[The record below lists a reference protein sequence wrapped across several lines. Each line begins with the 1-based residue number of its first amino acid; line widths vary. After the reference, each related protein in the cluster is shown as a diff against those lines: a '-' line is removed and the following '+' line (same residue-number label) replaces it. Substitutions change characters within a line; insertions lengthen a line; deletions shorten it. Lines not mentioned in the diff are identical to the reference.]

1 MLATLKEVLEIANQR
16 ETAIPHFN
24 IDNIDGI
31 EAVMEAADTEN
42 YPVILSIGQG
52 AINAGNLWYL
62 ADAVQRAAND
72 SKVPVVLHLD
82 HGVSYEQTV
91 VCLRAGFTSVMYD
104 GSHHPFEENVRE
116 SLAVIRSA
124 HAVGVSVECELGA
137 IGGVEDGMSHDHLN
151 LVDVGEVERFC
162 AQVDCDALA
171 IGIGNA
177 HGLYKGTPHFD
188 FDRLTACRKL
198 DTPPLCSTAVPALPT
213 RCSARRSNWV
223 SAKSMLPLS
232 CGWPIWRAWRPVWA
246 SVISIKCAS
255 RPRTTLLLW
264 PARRSGCFRD
274 CNRKTF
280 PFFCSLHKI

>member
-1 MLATLKEVLEIANQR
+1 MALATLSDVLKIA
-16 ETAIPHFN
+16 EDTGTAIPHFN
-24 IDNIDGI
+24 VDSIDTV
-31 EAVMEAADTEN
+31 EAVMEAAEDEKC
-42 YPVILSIGQG
+42 PVILSIGQG

-62 ADAVQRAAND
+62 ADACLRAANG
-72 SKVPVVLHLD
+72 SSVPVALHLD

-137 IGGVEDGMSHDHLN
+137 ISGVEDGISHKNVN
-151 LVDVGEVERFC
+151 LVDVNEVERFV

-198 DTPPLCSTAVPALPT
+198 NTPPLVLHGGSGTPDDMIRKSIELGIRKINVATELRMAYMEGLESCVGERDFYKMIRQAKANVTEV
-213 RCSARRSNWV
+213 AR
-223 SAKSMLPLS
+223 K
-232 CGWPIWRAWRPVWA
+232 
-246 SVISIKCAS
+246 
-255 RPRTTLLLW
+255 
-264 PARRSGCFRD
+264 
-274 CNRKTF
+274 
-280 PFFCSLHKI
+280 KIRLFQGR

>member
-16 ETAIPHFN
+16 GTAIPHFN
-24 IDNIDGI
+24 IDNIAGI

-104 GSHHPFEENVRE
+104 GSHHPFEKNVRE

-198 DTPPLCSTAVPALPT
+198 DTPPLVLHGGSGTPDEMLRKAIELGIRKINVATELRMAYMEGLEASVGQRDFYKMCKQAKDNITAV
-213 RCSARRSNWV
+213 ARQ
-223 SAKSMLPLS
+223 
-232 CGWPIWRAWRPVWA
+232 
-246 SVISIKCAS
+246 
-255 RPRTTLLLW
+255 
-264 PARRSGCFRD
+264 
-274 CNRKTF
+274 
-280 PFFCSLHKI
+280 KIRLFQGR

>member
-198 DTPPLCSTAVPALPT
+198 DTPPLVLHGGSSSGGSGTPDEMLRKAIELGIRKINVATELRMAYMEGLEASVGQRDFYKMCKQAKDNITAV
-213 RCSARRSNWV
+213 ARQ
-223 SAKSMLPLS
+223 
-232 CGWPIWRAWRPVWA
+232 
-246 SVISIKCAS
+246 
-255 RPRTTLLLW
+255 
-264 PARRSGCFRD
+264 
-274 CNRKTF
+274 
-280 PFFCSLHKI
+280 KIRLFQGL

>member
-16 ETAIPHFN
+16 GTAIPHFN
-24 IDNIDGI
+24 IDNIAGI

-198 DTPPLCSTAVPALPT
+198 DTPPLVLHGGSGTPDE
-213 RCSARRSNWV
+213 
-223 SAKSMLPLS
+223 MLRKAIEL
-232 CGWPIWRAWRPVWA
+232 GIRKINVATELRMAYMEGLEA
-246 SVISIKCAS
+246 SVGQRDFYKMCKQAKDNI
-255 RPRTTLLLW
+255 
-264 PARRSGCFRD
+264 PAVARQ
-274 CNRKTF
+274 
-280 PFFCSLHKI
+280 KIRLFQGL

>member
-137 IGGVEDGMSHDHLN
+137 IGGVEDGMSHDHLMWAKSSGSV
-151 LVDVGEVERFC
+151 LRWTAMPWQSVSATRTVFIKV
-162 AQVDCDALA
+162 
-171 IGIGNA
+171 
-177 HGLYKGTPHFD
+177 
-188 FDRLTACRKL
+188 RLT
-198 DTPPLCSTAVPALPT
+198 STLT
-213 RCSARRSNWV
+213 
-223 SAKSMLPLS
+223 
-232 CGWPIWRAWRPVWA
+232 G
-246 SVISIKCAS
+246 
-255 RPRTTLLLW
+255 
-264 PARRSGCFRD
+264 
-274 CNRKTF
+274 
-280 PFFCSLHKI
+280 

>member
-16 ETAIPHFN
+16 ETAIPNFN

-124 HAVGVSVECELGA
+124 QAVGVSVECELRA

-198 DTPPLCSTAVPALPT
+198 DTPPLVLHGGSGTPDEMLRKAIELGIRKINVATELRMAYMEGLEASVGQRDFYKMCKQAKDNITAV
-213 RCSARRSNWV
+213 ARQ
-223 SAKSMLPLS
+223 
-232 CGWPIWRAWRPVWA
+232 
-246 SVISIKCAS
+246 
-255 RPRTTLLLW
+255 
-264 PARRSGCFRD
+264 
-274 CNRKTF
+274 
-280 PFFCSLHKI
+280 KIRLFQGL

>member
-16 ETAIPHFN
+16 GTAIPHFN
-24 IDNIDGI
+24 IDNIAGI

-151 LVDVGEVERFC
+151 LVDVGEVQRFC

-198 DTPPLCSTAVPALPT
+198 DTPPLVLHGGSGTPDEMLRKAIELGIRKINVATELRMAYMEGLEASVGQRDFYKMCKQAKDNITAV
-213 RCSARRSNWV
+213 ARQ
-223 SAKSMLPLS
+223 
-232 CGWPIWRAWRPVWA
+232 
-246 SVISIKCAS
+246 
-255 RPRTTLLLW
+255 
-264 PARRSGCFRD
+264 
-274 CNRKTF
+274 
-280 PFFCSLHKI
+280 KIRLFQGL

>member
-16 ETAIPHFN
+16 GTAIPHFN
-24 IDNIDGI
+24 IDNIAGI

-188 FDRLTACRKL
+188 FDRLTVCRKL
-198 DTPPLCSTAVPALPT
+198 DTPPLVLHGGSGTPDEMLRKAIELGIRKINVATELRMAYMEGLEASVGQRDFYKMCKQAKDNITAV
-213 RCSARRSNWV
+213 ARQ
-223 SAKSMLPLS
+223 
-232 CGWPIWRAWRPVWA
+232 
-246 SVISIKCAS
+246 
-255 RPRTTLLLW
+255 
-264 PARRSGCFRD
+264 
-274 CNRKTF
+274 
-280 PFFCSLHKI
+280 KIRLFQGL

>member
-16 ETAIPHFN
+16 GTAIPHFN
-24 IDNIDGI
+24 IDNIAGI

-42 YPVILSIGQG
+42 YSVILSIGQG

-198 DTPPLCSTAVPALPT
+198 DTPPLVLHGGSGTPDEMLRKAIELGIRKINVATELRMAYMEGLEASVGQRDFYKMCKQAKDNITAV
-213 RCSARRSNWV
+213 ARQ
-223 SAKSMLPLS
+223 
-232 CGWPIWRAWRPVWA
+232 
-246 SVISIKCAS
+246 
-255 RPRTTLLLW
+255 
-264 PARRSGCFRD
+264 
-274 CNRKTF
+274 
-280 PFFCSLHKI
+280 KIRLFQGL

>member
-16 ETAIPHFN
+16 GTAIPHFN
-24 IDNIDGI
+24 IDNIAGI

-137 IGGVEDGMSHDHLN
+137 IGGVEDGISHDHLN

-198 DTPPLCSTAVPALPT
+198 DTPPLVLHGGSGTPDEMLRKAIELGIRKINVATELRMAYMEGLEASVGQRDFYKMCKQAKDNITAV
-213 RCSARRSNWV
+213 ARQ
-223 SAKSMLPLS
+223 
-232 CGWPIWRAWRPVWA
+232 
-246 SVISIKCAS
+246 
-255 RPRTTLLLW
+255 
-264 PARRSGCFRD
+264 
-274 CNRKTF
+274 
-280 PFFCSLHKI
+280 KIRLFQGL

>member
-1 MLATLKEVLEIANQR
+1 MLDKLKEVLEIANQR
-16 ETAIPHFN
+16 GTAIPHFN
-24 IDNIDGI
+24 IDNIAGI

-198 DTPPLCSTAVPALPT
+198 DTPPLVLHGGSGTPDEMLRKAIELGIRKINVATELRMAYMEGLEASVGQRDFYKMCKQAKDNITAV
-213 RCSARRSNWV
+213 ARQ
-223 SAKSMLPLS
+223 
-232 CGWPIWRAWRPVWA
+232 
-246 SVISIKCAS
+246 
-255 RPRTTLLLW
+255 
-264 PARRSGCFRD
+264 
-274 CNRKTF
+274 
-280 PFFCSLHKI
+280 KIRLFQGL

>member
-16 ETAIPHFN
+16 GTAIPHFN

-82 HGVSYEQTV
+82 YGVSYEQTV

-198 DTPPLCSTAVPALPT
+198 DTPPLVLHGGSGTPDEMLRKAIELGIRKINVATELRMAYMEGLEASVGQRDFYKMCKQAKDNITAV
-213 RCSARRSNWV
+213 ARQ
-223 SAKSMLPLS
+223 
-232 CGWPIWRAWRPVWA
+232 
-246 SVISIKCAS
+246 
-255 RPRTTLLLW
+255 
-264 PARRSGCFRD
+264 
-274 CNRKTF
+274 
-280 PFFCSLHKI
+280 KIRLFQGL

>member
-16 ETAIPHFN
+16 GTAIPHFN
-24 IDNIDGI
+24 IDNIAGI

-151 LVDVGEVERFC
+151 LVDVGEVARFC

-198 DTPPLCSTAVPALPT
+198 DTPPLVLHGGSGTPDEMLRKAIELGIRKINVATELRMAYMEGLEASVGQRDFYKMCKQAKDNITAV
-213 RCSARRSNWV
+213 ARQ
-223 SAKSMLPLS
+223 
-232 CGWPIWRAWRPVWA
+232 
-246 SVISIKCAS
+246 
-255 RPRTTLLLW
+255 
-264 PARRSGCFRD
+264 
-274 CNRKTF
+274 
-280 PFFCSLHKI
+280 KIRLFQGL

>member
-91 VCLRAGFTSVMYD
+91 VCLRAGFTSV
-104 GSHHPFEENVRE
+104 
-116 SLAVIRSA
+116 IRSA

-188 FDRLTACRKL
+188 FDRLAACRKL
-198 DTPPLCSTAVPALPT
+198 DTPPLVLHGGSGTPDEMLRKAIELGIRKINVATELRMAYMEGLEASVGQRDFYKMCKQAKDNITAV
-213 RCSARRSNWV
+213 ARQ
-223 SAKSMLPLS
+223 
-232 CGWPIWRAWRPVWA
+232 
-246 SVISIKCAS
+246 
-255 RPRTTLLLW
+255 
-264 PARRSGCFRD
+264 
-274 CNRKTF
+274 
-280 PFFCSLHKI
+280 KIRLFQGL

>member
-171 IGIGNA
+171 IGIGFGVSVPAFQCLFVNVA
-177 HGLYKGTPHFD
+177 PHHMRGTATSTYLTSFD
-188 FDRLTACRKL
+188 FGMGIGMLSAGFIATRANLATAYGVGAVCCLLSLFVYIRLVKASYERNKL
-198 DTPPLCSTAVPALPT
+198 
-213 RCSARRSNWV
+213 
-223 SAKSMLPLS
+223 
-232 CGWPIWRAWRPVWA
+232 
-246 SVISIKCAS
+246 IS
-255 RPRTTLLLW
+255 
-264 PARRSGCFRD
+264 
-274 CNRKTF
+274 
-280 PFFCSLHKI
+280 

>member
-16 ETAIPHFN
+16 GTTIPHFN
-24 IDNIDGI
+24 IDNIAGI
-31 EAVMEAADTEN
+31 EAVMEAAATEN

-198 DTPPLCSTAVPALPT
+198 DTPPLVLHGGSGTPDEMLRKAIELGIRKINVATELRMAYMEGLEASVGQRDFYKMCKQAKDNITAV
-213 RCSARRSNWV
+213 ARQ
-223 SAKSMLPLS
+223 
-232 CGWPIWRAWRPVWA
+232 
-246 SVISIKCAS
+246 
-255 RPRTTLLLW
+255 
-264 PARRSGCFRD
+264 
-274 CNRKTF
+274 
-280 PFFCSLHKI
+280 KIRLFQGL

>member
-16 ETAIPHFN
+16 GTAIPHFN
-24 IDNIDGI
+24 IDNIAGI

-104 GSHHPFEENVRE
+104 GSHHPFVENVRE

-198 DTPPLCSTAVPALPT
+198 DTPPLVLHGGSGTPDEMLRKAIELGIRKINVATELRMAYMEGLEASVGQRDFYKMCKQAKDNITAV
-213 RCSARRSNWV
+213 ARQ
-223 SAKSMLPLS
+223 
-232 CGWPIWRAWRPVWA
+232 
-246 SVISIKCAS
+246 
-255 RPRTTLLLW
+255 
-264 PARRSGCFRD
+264 
-274 CNRKTF
+274 
-280 PFFCSLHKI
+280 KIRLFQGL

>member
-16 ETAIPHFN
+16 GTAIPHFN
-24 IDNIDGI
+24 IDNIAGI

-104 GSHHPFEENVRE
+104 GSHHPFEKNVRE

-198 DTPPLCSTAVPALPT
+198 DTPPLVLHGGSGTPDEMLRKAIELGIRKINVATELRMAYMEGLEASVGQRDFYKMCKQAKDNITAV
-213 RCSARRSNWV
+213 ARQ
-223 SAKSMLPLS
+223 
-232 CGWPIWRAWRPVWA
+232 
-246 SVISIKCAS
+246 
-255 RPRTTLLLW
+255 
-264 PARRSGCFRD
+264 
-274 CNRKTF
+274 
-280 PFFCSLHKI
+280 KIRLFQGL